1 VGELEWYDAG
11 AGRMPWL
18 EFGARQ
24 SPVVLT
30 LPGLTDGLMP
40 LSEARTRRAMAALP
54 TRELPFRLVAVSY
67 PDPLPEEVTTRQL
80 AASVAAFVADVIATP
95 VVVSA
100 HSMGGMV
107 AQHLAADRPD
117 LVTALA
123 LTATLAAPVAPFRER
138 LARWDALVTAG
149 RWRAFYA
156 DALDASYTGSA
167 LLRRRLLL
175 RMSRPPALPH
185 LADRHRQLTE
195 ACLDHDA
202 RDRLE
207 RIDCPTLVLAGAAD
221 RVVPPTASEALAVGI
236 RGARF
241 EIFAGLAHGFP
252 EQASARTFAAISS
265 LIGVDPEVGQ

>member
-1 VGELEWYDAG
+1 MGELQWYDAG
-11 AGRMPWL
+11 SGRMPWL
-18 EFGARQ
+18 EFGARR

-40 LSEARTRRAMAALP
+40 LSEPRTRRALATLP
-54 TRELPFRLVAVSY
+54 TRDLPFRLVVLSY
-67 PDPLPEEVTTRQL
+67 PEPLPDDTTTRQL
-80 AASVAAFVADVIATP
+80 AASVVAFVSDVIGTP
-95 VVVSA
+95 VAVSA

-123 LTATLAAPVAPFRER
+123 LTATLARPVAAFRER
-138 LARWDALVTAG
+138 LARWESLVTAG

-156 DALDASYTGSA
+156 DALDASYTGSE

-185 LADRHRQLTE
+185 LVDRHRQLTA

-202 RDRLE
+202 RDRLA
-207 RIDCPTLVLAGAAD
+207 RIDSPTLVLAGAAD
-221 RVVPPTASEALAVGI
+221 PVVPPAASEELAAGI

-241 EIFAGLAHGFP
+241 ELLPKLAHGFP
-252 EQASARTFAAISS
+252 EQAPARTFATIGA
-265 LIGVDPEVGQ
+265 LIGLDPKVLP

>member
-1 VGELEWYDAG
+1 MGELQWYDMG
-11 AGRMPWL
+11 TGRMPWL
-18 EFGARQ
+18 EFGARRA
-24 SPVVLT
+24 PVVLT

-40 LSEARTRRAMAALP
+40 LSEARTRRALAALP
-54 TRELPFRLVAVSY
+54 TRDLPFRLVAVSY
-67 PDPLPEEVTTRQL
+67 PDPLPEGVTTRRL
-80 AASVAAFVADVIATP
+80 ATSVAAFVTDVIAAP
-95 VVVSA
+95 VAVSA

-123 LTATLAAPVAPFRER
+123 LTATLAAPVAPFRDR
-138 LARWDALVTAG
+138 LARWEALVTAG
-149 RWRAFYA
+149 RWRGFYA
-156 DALDASYTGSA
+156 DALDASYTGSE

-185 LADRHRQLTE
+185 LVDRHRQLTA
-195 ACLDHDA
+195 ACLAHDA
-202 RDRLE
+202 RDRLD

-221 RVVPPTASEALAVGI
+221 PVVPPAASDALAAGI

-241 EIFAGLAHGFP
+241 EVLAGLAHGFP

-265 LIGVDPEVGQ
+265 LLGLDPKVMP